1 MFRPQLAFALVLS
14 LYPLK
19 QLIGS
24 YLPIFMR
31 VSLLFNVIVFAAVF
45 VAVLTRF
52 TRRER
57 PTAGLLNGLTVV
69 TLILYAYATF
79 ALLWTPGNGVAR
91 WMDGYAYWVMNV
103 ALLPLALST
112 VADFRK
118 VLVPILIVGVIVAV
132 LFYVNPKASWYSGR
146 FTIYIAGR
154 GTGDEI
160 RANPLAVGQ
169 FGGSVAIVAALML
182 SGRVSLL
189 INALRVVAILT
200 GLGLAVTSGSRAQAV
215 FAMGTMVLFY
225 PLARPIKNLKQFIL
239 TAGGGVFL
247 LAMMGIVFE
256 LFLGHQRG
264 QAVRWNVG
272 GWGEQ
277 IVERFGDA
285 ALLLKAYIASPESYL
300 QGLGTNAFSYVSG
313 FGGMSYAHNAPIE
326 MLCELGLIGLTL
338 YLIATV
344 LAFKWGRQLFRDH
357 KEEPL
362 DRAAAAVLLAL
373 TFYAFTLSQKQYT
386 FVAMPEPWW
395 LWIIMAKLAVHRQR
409 QLKLEAWHDDG
420 IAEPDADHVEATD
433 EHEPRGAVPA

>member
-1 MFRPQLAFALVLS
+1 
-14 LYPLK
+14 
-19 QLIGS
+19 
-24 YLPIFMR
+24 MR

-225 PLARPIKNLKQFIL
+225 PLARPIKN
-239 TAGGGVFL
+239 
-247 LAMMGIVFE
+247 
-256 LFLGHQRG
+256 
-264 QAVRWNVG
+264 
-272 GWGEQ
+272 
-277 IVERFGDA
+277 
-285 ALLLKAYIASPESYL
+285 
-300 QGLGTNAFSYVSG
+300 
-313 FGGMSYAHNAPIE
+313 
-326 MLCELGLIGLTL
+326 
-338 YLIATV
+338 
-344 LAFKWGRQLFRDH
+344 
-357 KEEPL
+357 
-362 DRAAAAVLLAL
+362 
-373 TFYAFTLSQKQYT
+373 
-386 FVAMPEPWW
+386 
-395 LWIIMAKLAVHRQR
+395 
-409 QLKLEAWHDDG
+409 
-420 IAEPDADHVEATD
+420 
-433 EHEPRGAVPA
+433 

>member
-1 MFRPQLAFALVLS
+1 
-14 LYPLK
+14 
-19 QLIGS
+19 
-24 YLPIFMR
+24 
-31 VSLLFNVIVFAAVF
+31 
-45 VAVLTRF
+45 
-52 TRRER
+52 
-57 PTAGLLNGLTVV
+57 
-69 TLILYAYATF
+69 
-79 ALLWTPGNGVAR
+79 
-91 WMDGYAYWVMNV
+91 
-103 ALLPLALST
+103 
-112 VADFRK
+112 
-118 VLVPILIVGVIVAV
+118 
-132 LFYVNPKASWYSGR
+132 
-146 FTIYIAGR
+146 
-154 GTGDEI
+154 
-160 RANPLAVGQ
+160 
-169 FGGSVAIVAALML
+169 
-182 SGRVSLL
+182 
-189 INALRVVAILT
+189 
-200 GLGLAVTSGSRAQAV
+200 
-215 FAMGTMVLFY
+215 
-225 PLARPIKNLKQFIL
+225 
-239 TAGGGVFL
+239 VFL